1 MNRLRESSSE
11 MQIVLCYAVEPRYLD
26 QIQAA
31 APGAVITSAGQEG
44 IPEAIL
50 DADIYCGHA
59 KQRPVPWDRVVRQ
72 GRLKWIQS
80 SAAGLDHCLAPSVI
94 DSDIQVTSASGLF
107 ANQVAEQTMALLLG
121 VLRGLP
127 VFFRQTMRREFIR
140 RPTRDLHGSTVGIV
154 GFGGNGRRIAD
165 VLAPYR
171 VRILATDVYPVRKPP
186 HVAELWPADRLDDLL
201 RQSDVLILGMPLN
214 EQTRGMI
221 AARELGLLRPG
232 SILIN
237 VARGPCVNEADL
249 IAALESGH
257 LGAAGLDVTQIEPL
271 PEDSPLWEL
280 PNVLITPH
288 VGAQGKTRDDDVTDL
303 FCENLRRYQLG
314 LPLWNCVDKRL
325 GFPHP
330 DRAWIFAEPKNP
342 GSGLV

>member
-1 MNRLRESSSE
+1 MH
-11 MQIVLCYAVEPRYLD
+11 IVLCYAVEPRYLD

-31 APGAVITSAGQEG
+31 APGATIINAGQEG
-44 IPEAIL
+44 IPEAIFE
-50 DADIYCGHA
+50 ADIYCGHA
-59 KQRPVPWDRVVRQ
+59 KQRPVPWDQVVRQ

-127 VFFRQTMRREFIR
+127 VFFRQTIRREFVR
-140 RPTRDLHGSTVGIV
+140 RPTRDLHGATVGIV
-154 GFGGNGRRIAD
+154 GFGGNGRRIAE

-171 VRILATDVYPVRKPP
+171 VRVLATDVYPVRKPP
-186 HVAELWPADRLDDLL
+186 HVAELWPADQLDDLL
-201 RQSDVLILGMPLN
+201 RQSDILILGMPLN

-221 AARELGLLRPG
+221 AARELQLLKPG

-249 IAALESGH
+249 IAALASGH
-257 LGAAGLDVTQIEPL
+257 LAGAGLDVTEVEPL
-271 PEDSPLWEL
+271 PENSPLWEL

-288 VGAQGKTRDDDVTDL
+288 VGAQGSTRDDDVTDL
-303 FCENLRRYQLG
+303 FCENLRRYQWG
-314 LPLWNCVDKRL
+314 EPLWNEVDKRR

-330 DRAWIFAEPKNP
+330 DRAWIFAEPKNSV
-342 GSGLV
+342 SGLA